1 MDEIEIRDANFAYI
15 QELPKQ
21 LKNDTTHDV
30 FRLMT
35 DDEFLER
42 DFEYFLDL
50 KGGFSDFKFD
60 TNEMDE
66 HTIRRTKL
74 EAREHLFQ
82 KLIPED
88 SELRQSFF
96 NPIGHPKML
105 SHEETTRIVRETPEV
120 FLFLDE
126 HFRADPANQRIAV
139 LKFPELYEY
148 TNPEVRADKKIAVEV
163 FATEPHQI
171 RYAPL
176 EIKNDLKIALACT
189 KADHSTIHLTGP
201 IPEAIYKNA
210 GYGEKGMVALE
221 KAVKAED
228 LHERLNN
235 SFAPKTET
243 RQKSMKIKI

>member
-1 MDEIEIRDANFAYI
+1 MDDIEIRDANFAYI
-15 QELPKQ
+15 KELPAQ

-60 TNEMDE
+60 TNEMDD

-82 KLIPED
+82 KLIPEN

-96 NPIGHPKML
+96 NPIGHHKIL
-105 SHEETTRIVRETPEV
+105 TNEETTMIVQQTPAA
-120 FLFLDE
+120 FMFLDDQY
-126 HFRADPANQRIAV
+126 RADTANQKIAV

-148 TNPEVRADKKIAVEV
+148 MNPEVRADKNIAVAV
-163 FATEPHQI
+163 FATEPCQI
-171 RYAPL
+171 RHAPL
-176 EIKNDLKIALACT
+176 EIRNDLKIALACT
-189 KADHSTIHLTGP
+189 KADHSAIYFTGP
-201 IPEAIYKNA
+201 VPEEIYKNG
-210 GYGEKGMVALE
+210 GYGESGVQALE
-221 KAVKAED
+221 KAVKAEELLD
-228 LHERLNN
+228 KLDRKL
-235 SFAPKTET
+235 APKVES
-243 RQKSMKIKI
+243 QKKSMKMKI